1 MGKFIK
7 KLKLKKHKDVLV
19 LLIIIIISASIYI
32 LSLNGIKFGGLFS
45 NFISNSVYSIYKVV
59 DYPVSIS
66 EKSYKNYINV
76 LSVKEQNK
84 KLKSELK
91 KIKFKLNLYKNYSIE
106 NRNLKALLFL
116 KSSINKQSVPAA
128 VLFHGIEGWFYSF
141 YINKGTKNGIKSG
154 DGVISY
160 DGVVGRVVYAGR
172 RHSKVIPITNPKC
185 VFSVID
191 ANTGTMGIAQGIG
204 NGYLKMRFVFNS
216 KKVNK
221 GDKILTSGFGGVFTS
236 GIYVGR
242 IILIKKKSYN
252 IFQRITI
259 IPYKN
264 LFNSKYVLVEK

>member
-1 MGKFIK
+1 VSKFIK
-7 KLKLKKHKDVLV
+7 GLKLKKHKDAIV
-19 LLIIIIISASIYI
+19 LLIIIIISASIYM

-45 NFISNSVYSIYKVV
+45 GFISNSVYSIYKVV

-66 EKSYKNYINV
+66 EKLYKNYIGV

-84 KLKSELK
+84 RLESELK
-91 KIKFKLNLYKNYSIE
+91 KMRFKLNLYKDYNIE

-116 KSSINKQSVPAA
+116 KSSINRKSVPAT
-128 VLFHGIEGWFYSF
+128 VLLHGIEGWFYSL
-141 YINKGTKNGIKSG
+141 YIDKGAKDGIKNG

-172 RHSKVIPITNPKC
+172 RRSKVIPITNPKC

-191 ANTGTMGIAQGIG
+191 AETGTMGIAQGTG
-204 NGYLKMRFVFNS
+204 DGYLKMRFVFNS
-216 KKVNK
+216 KKVGK
-221 GDKILTSGFGGVFTS
+221 GDKILTSGLGGVFTP

-242 IILIKKKSYN
+242 VILIRKKGYN

-264 LFNSKYVLVEK
+264 LFNGKYVLVEK

>member
-91 KIKFKLNLYKNYSIE
+91 KVYKLMPI
-106 NRNLKALLFL
+106 LL
-116 KSSINKQSVPAA
+116 
-128 VLFHGIEGWFYSF
+128 
-141 YINKGTKNGIKSG
+141 
-154 DGVISY
+154 
-160 DGVVGRVVYAGR
+160 
-172 RHSKVIPITNPKC
+172 
-185 VFSVID
+185 
-191 ANTGTMGIAQGIG
+191 
-204 NGYLKMRFVFNS
+204 
-216 KKVNK
+216 
-221 GDKILTSGFGGVFTS
+221 
-236 GIYVGR
+236 
-242 IILIKKKSYN
+242 
-252 IFQRITI
+252 
-259 IPYKN
+259 
-264 LFNSKYVLVEK
+264 

>member
-1 MGKFIK
+1 VSKFIK
-7 KLKLKKHKDVLV
+7 SLKLKKHKDAIV

-45 NFISNSVYSIYKVV
+45 DFISNSVYSIYKVV
-59 DYPVSIS
+59 DYPVGIS
-66 EKSYKNYINV
+66 ERLYKNYIDV

-84 KLKSELK
+84 KLKSDLK
-91 KIKFKLNLYKNYSIE
+91 KIKFKLNRYKDYSIE

-116 KSSINKQSVPAA
+116 KSSINKKSVPAA
-128 VLFHGIEGWFYSF
+128 VLLHGIEGWFYSL
-141 YINKGTKNGIKSG
+141 YINKGTKDGVNNG

-160 DGVVGRVVYAGR
+160 DGAVGRVVYAGR
-172 RHSKVIPITNPKC
+172 RRSRVIPITNPKC

-191 ANTGTMGIAQGIG
+191 ADTGTMGIAQGIG

-221 GDKILTSGFGGVFTS
+221 GDRILTSGLGGVFTP

-242 IILIKKKSYN
+242 VILIRKKSYN

-264 LFNSKYVLVEK
+264 LFNGKYVLVEK